1 MDGYSADA
9 SQVDKAA
16 AAVGAADDGVPAKAR
31 FFATLSDPASGRA
44 MDVFGTQPGV
54 QVYTANW
61 LNAEG
66 GEPAGSAHAQHG
78 AVCLE
83 TEFFPN
89 APNAP
94 EASPEV
100 MLRPGRVYRHFT
112 RHRFYTL
119 A

>member
-1 MDGYSADA
+1 M
-9 SQVDKAA
+9 DKAA
-16 AAVGAADDGVPAKAR
+16 TLDADDDGVAAKAR
-31 FFATLSDPASGRA
+31 FFATLTDPASGRA

-61 LNAEG
+61 LNADG
-66 GEPAGSAHAQHG
+66 DEPSGSAHVQHG

-83 TEFFPN
+83 TEFYPD

-94 EASPEV
+94 QATPEV
-100 MLRPGRVYRHFT
+100 VLRPGRVYRHFT

-119 A
+119 D

>member
-1 MDGYSADA
+1 M
-9 SQVDKAA
+9 DKAVA
-16 AAVGAADDGVPAKAR
+16 ASTTDDGVAANAR
-31 FFATLSDPASGRA
+31 FFASLMDPASGRA

-61 LNAEG
+61 LNADG
-66 GEPAGSAHAQHG
+66 DEPAGSAHVQHG

-83 TEFFPN
+83 TEFYPD

-94 EASPEV
+94 EATPEV
-100 MLRPGRVYRHFT
+100 VLRPGRVYRHFT

-119 A
+119 D